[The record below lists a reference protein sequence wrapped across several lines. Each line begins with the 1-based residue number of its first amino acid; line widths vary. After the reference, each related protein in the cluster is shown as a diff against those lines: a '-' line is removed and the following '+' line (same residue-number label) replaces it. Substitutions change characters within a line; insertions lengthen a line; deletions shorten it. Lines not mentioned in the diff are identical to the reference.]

1 MFHDET
7 IVLLNWAKIRLK
19 SNIDMVTLTDFE
31 EFVIVH
37 ICSYLIIF
45 KISVLQGILNLS
57 EDVTGNC
64 IRFGTP

>member
-37 ICSYLIIF
+37 ICSYLIIC

-57 EDVTGNC
+57 KDVTGNSF
-64 IRFGTP
+64 RLGTP